1 MFSIYKPL
9 GAKGGEY
16 SSRDHT
22 ETPPAT
28 LERCSQLFEAF
39 SELKT
44 DMMEE
49 VKDIEKKLIIPAQL
63 ARDSLKPMKKAI
75 KLREDKKACHFRLLM
90 CICADCCRLITNDT
104 KVAQSL
110 FRTRR
115 PAPTGTIR
123 R

>member
-1 MFSIYKPL
+1 MYSLYKPL

-16 SSRDHT
+16 TQRVHS

-63 ARDSLKPMKKAI
+63 ARDALKPMKKAI
-75 KLREDKKACHFRLLM
+75 KGREDKKVRSVTLHRL
-90 CICADCCRLITNDT
+90 ASYDESA
-104 KVAQSL
+104 V
-110 FRTRR
+110 
-115 PAPTGTIR
+115 
-123 R
+123 